1 MSDTSKP
8 PDIGHWVA
16 ATIAMWSDSIVKQDC
31 IEMLVKTV
39 KYDDLEDARLVIS
52 AHHEKFPVMKI
63 PAVQSGEAVTLATRL
78 FDKIVDL
85 KNMEVGFFVPFTQL
99 HLVPGVKK
107 TGGSAES
114 EAAISARMSR
124 VELQQESI
132 LDMLREM
139 KNQNQRAVQQP
150 APALQVNG
158 APAAGSSFGPALE
171 RTRAQQQ
178 QHGGRPRSNSTSK
191 RLRMEME
198 GGASGT
204 APGANVGGGENN
216 PDGNSYRDVTRRRR
230 HRQGVQGTSKVVI
243 KEAAAIAP
251 VEFYIG
257 NTHVDSDGDTVKRVL
272 KLVASALPAEM
283 ALDGE
288 LEVEVVECLTKEKE
302 GYKPWCKNWRVRVPQ
317 KHKQHMMRPE
327 ALPEG
332 WTSRRFYPARA
343 PRPPPPP
350 AHGLPTA
357 AQVAVV
363 TAATAA
369 AGQPA
374 AGQPGHL
381 PPGANYKQ

>member
-1 MSDTSKP
+1 MSDTKP
-8 PDIGHWVA
+8 PDIGHWLV
-16 ATIAMWSDSIVKQDC
+16 ATIAMWSDSSVKQDC

-39 KYDDLEDARLVIS
+39 KYDDLEDARMVIS
-52 AHHEKFPVMKI
+52 AHQEKFPIMKI

-85 KNMEVGFFVPFTQL
+85 KNMEVGLFVPFTQL

-132 LDMLREM
+132 LDMLKDI

-178 QHGGRPRSNSTSK
+178 HGDRSRSNSTSK

-198 GGASGT
+198 GGATGT
-204 APGANVGGGENN
+204 APGATGGGGGNN
-216 PDGNSYRDVTRRRR
+216 DGNSYRDVTRRRR
-230 HRQGVQGTSKVVI
+230 PRQGVQGTSKVVI

-251 VEFYIG
+251 VEFHIG
-257 NTHVDSDGDTVKRVL
+257 NTHVDSDADTVKRVL

-332 WTSRRFYPARA
+332 WTSRRFFPARP

-363 TAATAA
+363 TAAA

>member
-1 MSDTSKP
+1 MMSDTKP
-8 PDIGHWVA
+8 PDIGHWLV
-16 ATIAMWSDSIVKQDC
+16 ATIAMWSDSSVKQDC

-39 KYDDLEDARLVIS
+39 KYADLEDARLVIS
-52 AHHEKFPVMKI
+52 GHQEKFPIMKI

-85 KNMEVGFFVPFTQL
+85 KNMEVGLFVPFTQL
-99 HLVPGVKK
+99 HLVPGVKQ

-114 EAAISARMSR
+114 EAAISTRMSR

-132 LDMLREM
+132 LDMLKDI

-178 QHGGRPRSNSTSK
+178 HGDRSRSNSTSK

-204 APGANVGGGENN
+204 APGATSGGGGNN
-216 PDGNSYRDVTRRRR
+216 DGNSYRDVTRRRR
-230 HRQGVQGTSKVVI
+230 PRQGVQGTSKVVI

-251 VEFYIG
+251 VEFHIG
-257 NTHVDSDGDTVKRVL
+257 NTHVDSDADTVKRVL

-332 WTSRRFYPARA
+332 WTSRRFYPARP

-363 TAATAA
+363 TAAA

>member
-8 PDIGHWVA
+8 PDIGHWLV

-39 KYDDLEDARLVIS
+39 KYADLEDARSVIS
-52 AHHEKFPVMKI
+52 DHHEEFPVMKI

-85 KNMEVGFFVPFTQL
+85 KNMELGFFVPFTQL

-204 APGANVGGGENN
+204 APGANGGGNN
-216 PDGNSYRDVTRRRR
+216 PDGNTYRDVVRRRR

-251 VEFYIG
+251 VEFHIG

-272 KLVASALPAEM
+272 KLVANALPAEM

-363 TAATAA
+363 TAAA

>member
-1 MSDTSKP
+1 MMSDTKP
-8 PDIGHWVA
+8 PDIGHWLV

-39 KYDDLEDARLVIS
+39 KYADLEDARLVIS
-52 AHHEKFPVMKI
+52 GHQEKFPIMKI

-85 KNMEVGFFVPFTQL
+85 KNMEVGLFVPFTQL

-132 LDMLREM
+132 LDMLRDI

-178 QHGGRPRSNSTSK
+178 HGDRSRSNSTSK

-204 APGANVGGGENN
+204 APGATGGGGGNK
-216 PDGNSYRDVTRRRR
+216 PDGTSYRDVTRRRR
-230 HRQGVQGTSKVVI
+230 PKQGVQGTSKVVI

-251 VEFYIG
+251 VEFHIG
-257 NTHVDSDGDTVKRVL
+257 NTHVDSDADTVKRVL

-332 WTSRRFYPARA
+332 WTSRRFYPARP

-363 TAATAA
+363 TAA
-369 AGQPA
+369 
-374 AGQPGHL
+374 GQPGHL

>member
-8 PDIGHWVA
+8 PDIGHWLV

-39 KYDDLEDARLVIS
+39 KYDELEEARSVIS

-85 KNMEVGFFVPFTQL
+85 KNMELGFFVPFTQL

-107 TGGSAES
+107 TGGSADC

-216 PDGNSYRDVTRRRR
+216 PDGNTYRDVVRRRR

-251 VEFYIG
+251 VEFHIG

-363 TAATAA
+363 TAAAA

>member
-1 MSDTSKP
+1 MSDTKP
-8 PDIGHWVA
+8 PDIGHWVV

-39 KYDDLEDARLVIS
+39 KYADLEDARLVIS
-52 AHHEKFPVMKI
+52 GHQEKFPIMKI

-85 KNMEVGFFVPFTQL
+85 KNMEVGLFVPFTQL

-132 LDMLREM
+132 LDMLKDI

-178 QHGGRPRSNSTSK
+178 HGDRSRSNSTSK

-204 APGANVGGGENN
+204 APGATGGGGGNN
-216 PDGNSYRDVTRRRR
+216 DGNSYRDVTRRRR
-230 HRQGVQGTSKVVI
+230 PRQGVQGTSKVVI

-251 VEFYIG
+251 VEFHIG
-257 NTHVDSDGDTVKRVL
+257 NTHVDSDADTVKRVL

-332 WTSRRFYPARA
+332 WTSRRFFPARP

-363 TAATAA
+363 TAAA

>member
-1 MSDTSKP
+1 MMSDTKP
-8 PDIGHWVA
+8 PDIGHWLV

-39 KYDDLEDARLVIS
+39 KYADLEDARLVIS
-52 AHHEKFPVMKI
+52 GHQEKFPIMKI

-85 KNMEVGFFVPFTQL
+85 KNMEVGLFVPFTQL

-132 LDMLREM
+132 LDMLKDI

-178 QHGGRPRSNSTSK
+178 HGDRSRSNSTSK

-204 APGANVGGGENN
+204 APGATGGGGGNN
-216 PDGNSYRDVTRRRR
+216 DGTSYRDVTRRRR
-230 HRQGVQGTSKVVI
+230 PKQGVQGTSKVVI

-251 VEFYIG
+251 VEFHIG
-257 NTHVDSDGDTVKRVL
+257 NTHVDSDADTVKRVL

-332 WTSRRFYPARA
+332 WTSRRFYPARP

-363 TAATAA
+363 TAAA

>member
-1 MSDTSKP
+1 MMSDTKP
-8 PDIGHWVA
+8 PDIGHWLV

-39 KYDDLEDARLVIS
+39 KYDDLEDARSVIS
-52 AHHEKFPVMKI
+52 GHQEKFPIMKI

-85 KNMEVGFFVPFTQL
+85 KNMEVGLFVPFTQL

-132 LDMLREM
+132 LDMLKDI

-178 QHGGRPRSNSTSK
+178 HGDRSRSNSTSK

-204 APGANVGGGENN
+204 APGATGGGGGNN
-216 PDGNSYRDVTRRRR
+216 DGNSYRDVTRRRR
-230 HRQGVQGTSKVVI
+230 PRQGVQGTSKVVI

-251 VEFYIG
+251 VEFHIG
-257 NTHVDSDGDTVKRVL
+257 NTHVDSDADTVKRVL

-332 WTSRRFYPARA
+332 WTSRRFFPARP

-363 TAATAA
+363 TAA

>member
-1 MSDTSKP
+1 MMSDTKP
-8 PDIGHWVA
+8 PDIGHWLV
-16 ATIAMWSDSIVKQDC
+16 ATIAMWSDSSVKQDC

-39 KYDDLEDARLVIS
+39 KYDDLEDARSVIS
-52 AHHEKFPVMKI
+52 GHQEKFPIMKI

-85 KNMEVGFFVPFTQL
+85 KNMEVGLFVPFTQL

-132 LDMLREM
+132 LDMLKDI

-178 QHGGRPRSNSTSK
+178 HGDRSRSNSTSK

-204 APGANVGGGENN
+204 APGATGGGGGNN
-216 PDGNSYRDVTRRRR
+216 DGNSYRDVTRRRR
-230 HRQGVQGTSKVVI
+230 PRQGVQGTSKVVI

-251 VEFYIG
+251 VEFHIG
-257 NTHVDSDGDTVKRVL
+257 NTHVDSDADTVKRVL

-332 WTSRRFYPARA
+332 WTSRRFFPARP

-363 TAATAA
+363 TAAA

>member
-8 PDIGHWVA
+8 PDIGHWLV

-39 KYDDLEDARLVIS
+39 KYDELEEARSVIS

-85 KNMEVGFFVPFTQL
+85 KNMELGFFVPFTQL

-204 APGANVGGGENN
+204 APGANGGGGENN

-251 VEFYIG
+251 VEFHIG

-272 KLVASALPAEM
+272 KLVANALPAEM
-283 ALDGE
+283 ALDGD

-317 KHKQHMMRPE
+317 KHKEHMMRPE

-363 TAATAA
+363 TAAAAA

>member
-1 MSDTSKP
+1 MMSDTKP
-8 PDIGHWVA
+8 PDIGHWLV

-39 KYDDLEDARLVIS
+39 KYADLEDARLVIS
-52 AHHEKFPVMKI
+52 GHQEKFPIMKI

-85 KNMEVGFFVPFTQL
+85 KNMEVGLFVPFTQL

-132 LDMLREM
+132 LDMLKDI

-178 QHGGRPRSNSTSK
+178 HGDRSRSNSTSK

-198 GGASGT
+198 GGATGT
-204 APGANVGGGENN
+204 APGATGGGGGNN
-216 PDGNSYRDVTRRRR
+216 DGNSYRDVTRRRR
-230 HRQGVQGTSKVVI
+230 PRQGVQGTSKVVI

-251 VEFYIG
+251 VEFHIG
-257 NTHVDSDGDTVKRVL
+257 NTHVDSDADTVKRVL

-332 WTSRRFYPARA
+332 WTSRRFFPARP

-363 TAATAA
+363 TAAA

>member
-1 MSDTSKP
+1 MSDTKP
-8 PDIGHWVA
+8 PDIGHWLV
-16 ATIAMWSDSIVKQDC
+16 ATIAMWSDSNVKQDC

-39 KYDDLEDARLVIS
+39 KYDDLEDARMVIS
-52 AHHEKFPVMKI
+52 AHQEKFPIMKI

-85 KNMEVGFFVPFTQL
+85 KNMEVGLFVPFTQL

-132 LDMLREM
+132 LDMLKDI

-178 QHGGRPRSNSTSK
+178 HGDRSRSNSTSK

-198 GGASGT
+198 GGATGT
-204 APGANVGGGENN
+204 APGATGGGGGNN
-216 PDGNSYRDVTRRRR
+216 DGNSYRDVTRRRR
-230 HRQGVQGTSKVVI
+230 PRQGVQGTSKVVI

-251 VEFYIG
+251 VEFHIG
-257 NTHVDSDGDTVKRVL
+257 NTHVDSDADTVKRVL

-332 WTSRRFYPARA
+332 WTSRRFFPARP

-363 TAATAA
+363 TAAA

>member
-8 PDIGHWVA
+8 PDIGHWLV

-39 KYDDLEDARLVIS
+39 KYDDLEEARLVIS

-171 RTRAQQQ
+171 RSRAQQQ

-204 APGANVGGGENN
+204 APGANGGGNN
-216 PDGNSYRDVTRRRR
+216 PDGNTYRDVVRRRR

-317 KHKQHMMRPE
+317 KHKEHMMRPE

-363 TAATAA
+363 TAAAAA